1 MAYWLK
7 INYKDQT
14 LYIKLDSIIQITDTP
29 NEIEIT
35 LSDNSAMS
43 FNKSKIK
50 TFTILNEQAML
61 MELPYLLSNESE
73 KGE

>member
-1 MAYWLK
+1 MTYWLK
-7 INYKDQT
+7 INSKDQT
-14 LYIKLDSIIQITDTP
+14 LYIKLDSIIQIKDTP

-61 MELPYLLSNESE
+61 MELPYLLPNESE

>member
-1 MAYWLK
+1 MTYWLK
-7 INYKDQT
+7 INYKDQI
-14 LYIKLDSIIQITDTP
+14 LYIKLDSIIQIKDTP

-73 KGE
+73 KGK